1 MSNPHTEAPD
11 VAARRAPLSLNQD
24 FLCMYDKGD
33 DEGPFGPRYH
43 IVHGWRI
50 RGAVD
55 VESLQGA
62 LDDVVARH
70 EALRTIVVRTPEE
83 RYQAIRPDA
92 AAVQLIIR
100 DLSVVPEGER
110 DAVAEQLLIEAEA
123 DTFPSTELP
132 LLRAV
137 LVRFDDSNSVLVL
150 ISHHTATD
158 GWSMRLIIRDL
169 ANRYA
174 ARRGFDVPAL
184 PDPRQYREFAD
195 WQRELV
201 NDPVRMAEPGQF
213 WQESLDGGRVFTV
226 QLDRPRSAAAETTTA
241 MHRFA
246 IGADVIAPALKLG
259 RATRSSPFMVLFA
272 AFAVLAERL
281 GGNPDVVVPT
291 FTPGRGDEEF
301 PYTVGS
307 FFNFMPIRVDL
318 AGCRSFRD
326 VVIATRDVCVESYSH
341 DVPQILAHAPE
352 LMMPAVADDRAPC
365 VFQVF
370 AFPFLLD
377 QELIGD
383 LEYTEIRHRLVS
395 QPLVSDVPDGALWTL
410 NLDPSGEVVGGVA
423 YKSGLFD
430 EATVAGW
437 VTGFQEVLRDMLV
450 DPDAAR
456 DSVGVAA

>member
-1 MSNPHTEAPD
+1 MNTPDTQAPH
-11 VAARRAPLSLNQD
+11 RAPLSLNQD

-33 DEGPFGPRYH
+33 EEGPFGPRYH
-43 IVHGWRI
+43 IVHGWRL
-50 RGAVD
+50 RGEVD

-70 EALRTIVVRTPEE
+70 EALRTIVVRTPQE
-83 RYQAIRPDA
+83 RYQVISPETAP
-92 AAVQLIIR
+92 VQLILR
-100 DLSVVPEGER
+100 DLSVVPEDER

-137 LVRFDDSNSVLVL
+137 LVRFDDRDSVLVL

-174 ARRGFDVPAL
+174 ARRGHEVPAL
-184 PDPRQYREFAD
+184 PEPRQYREFAE

-201 NDPVRMAEPGQF
+201 GDPVRMAEPSEF
-213 WQESLDGGRVFTV
+213 WQQNLAGARVHTMK
-226 QLDRPRSAAAETTTA
+226 LDRPRSVAVETTTA
-241 MHRFA
+241 MHRFV
-246 IGADVIAPALKLG
+246 IGSEVITPALKLG
-259 RATRSSPFMVLFA
+259 KATRSSPFMVLFA

-281 GGNPDVVVPT
+281 GGNSDVVVPT
-291 FTPGRGDEEF
+291 FSPGRGDEEF

-318 AGCRSFRD
+318 AKCRTFRE
-326 VVIATRDVCVESYSH
+326 VVIATRNQCVESYSQ

-352 LMMPAVADDRAPC
+352 LMLPAISDDRAPC

-377 QELIGD
+377 EELIGD
-383 LEYTEIRHRLVS
+383 LEYTEIRYRLVS

-410 NLDPSGEVVGGVA
+410 NLDPSGEVVGSVA

-437 VTGFQEVLRDMLV
+437 VSGFQEVLREMLV

-456 DSVGVAA
+456 ESVRVAV